1 MYKSVLGKIYE
12 FLKDLNTKR
21 PDEQESTTLQNEL
34 PNDCNVH
41 INGYISQNEIFK
53 CIENLK
59 NNKACGEDE
68 IINEYIKSTS
78 NRFIHIYEKL
88 FNIIFDTG
96 VLPQS
101 WLNGIIKPIYKNK
114 GDVKDPM
121 NYRPITIVSCLGK
134 LFTAILNARLNDYT
148 EEFMI
153 LKENQSGFRQSY
165 LTLDDI
171 FSIFTLFQILKSKK
185 KKLYCAF
192 TDFEK
197 AFDRV
202 WRDGLFHKLLLN
214 NINGKMYNVIFNV

>member
-1 MYKSVLGKIYE
+1 MSSQISSVLWGGPPCQHTESEGLVTI
-12 FLKDLNTKR
+12 FCIPR
-21 PDEQESTTLQNEL
+21 PL
-34 PNDCNVH
+34 
-41 INGYISQNEIFK
+41 
-53 CIENLK
+53 
-59 NNKACGEDE
+59 
-68 IINEYIKSTS
+68 
-78 NRFIHIYEKL
+78 
-88 FNIIFDTG
+88 
-96 VLPQS
+96 LPQS

-134 LFTAILNARLNDYT
+134 LFTAILVSDKV
-148 EEFMI
+148 I
-153 LKENQSGFRQSY
+153 S
-165 LTLDDI
+165 TLDNI

>member
-1 MYKSVLGKIYE
+1 MNNSQRHYKMN
-12 FLKDLNTKR
+12 FQMT
-21 PDEQESTTLQNEL
+21 
-34 PNDCNVH
+34 NVH

-53 CIENLK
+53 CIKNLK
-59 NNKACGEDE
+59 NNKTCGEDE

-88 FNIIFDTG
+88 FKIIFDTG
-96 VLPQS
+96 ILPQS

-165 LTLDDI
+165 STLDNI
-171 FSIFTLFQILKSKK
+171 FSIFTLFQIFKVKK
-185 KKLYCAF
+185 EEIILCIY
-192 TDFEK
+192 
-197 AFDRV
+197 
-202 WRDGLFHKLLLN
+202 
-214 NINGKMYNVIFNV
+214 